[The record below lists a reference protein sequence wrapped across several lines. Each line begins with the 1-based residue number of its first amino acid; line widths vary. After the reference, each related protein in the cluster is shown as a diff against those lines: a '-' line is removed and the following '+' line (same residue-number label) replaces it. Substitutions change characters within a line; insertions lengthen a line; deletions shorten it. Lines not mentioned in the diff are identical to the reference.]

1 MKYNPLRM
9 LRLTAILI
17 GLALTSQAAP
27 PADPWA
33 RENIQ
38 AWCIVPYDS
47 KKRTPAERAQMLQ
60 DLRVRAFAYDFRQVH
75 IPTFD
80 EEATVMKQSGIE
92 ISAWWFPSQLNDTA
106 RTILATIDRQGIKP
120 ELWVSRGGQPT
131 RTATEQSARV
141 KQEAVALTPVVMEAK
156 KRGLTVG
163 LYNHGGWF
171 GDPENQIEVLKVL
184 RSQGFDNIGLVYNFH
199 HAHDHIRNFDKIW
212 PRISDYVIALN
223 LNGMVPDGDRLNKKI
238 MFLGDGT
245 EELGMMRIIRNSG
258 WRGRVGIVSHVATA
272 DAAETLGRNLAAYDR
287 LIAALRTE
295 PSESG
300 AKSKKE

>member
-1 MKYNPLRM
+1 MKYP
-9 LRLTAILI
+9 RLYVPTLAALLAGVTLSAI
-17 GLALTSQAAP
+17 AAP
-27 PADPWA
+27 PEDPWA
-33 RENIQ
+33 RENVQ

-47 KKRTPAERAQMLQ
+47 KKRTPAERAQMLK

-75 IPTFD
+75 VPTFD

-120 ELWVSRGGQPT
+120 ELWVSRGGQP
-131 RTATEQSARV
+131 ASNSTEQSARV
-141 KQEAVALTPVVMEAK
+141 NQEAVALTPVVMEAK

-184 RSQGFDNIGLVYNFH
+184 RSQGFENIGLVYNFH
-199 HAHDHIRNFDKIW
+199 HAHPHIRNFDKIW
-212 PRISDYVIALN
+212 PRISPYVIAVN

-238 MFLGDGT
+238 MFLGEGS

-258 WRGRVGIVSHVATA
+258 WRGRVGVVSHVDTA
-272 DAAETLGRNLAAYDR
+272 DAAETLGRNLVAYDR
-287 LIAALRTE
+287 LLAALKAE
-295 PSESG
+295 PAEAP
-300 AKSKKE
+300 AKTKK